1 MQTTEGQAYD
11 FYFPNFLSNK
21 PNSAHIFTKEHIPQT
36 RVTIYTST
44 DYPVSTHLLL
54 TTKYAR
60 RKLA

>member
-21 PNSAHIFTKEHIPQT
+21 HNSAHVFTGEQIRQMH
-36 RVTIYTST
+36 VTIYTST
-44 DYPVSTHLLL
+44 AYPVSTHLLL

-60 RKLA
+60 RKPA